1 MHACPATDGW
11 SSVDVRPRLPSRA
24 HAGSGRPRPSLTG
37 VVASS
42 LTRVRPAPRAT
53 VVVVNWNGER
63 WLGSCLTALAA
74 QRAPFAFDVWVVDN
88 ASTDGSLALLERDH
102 PAVRVLR
109 NERNLGFAGGND
121 VALREVTTPYAVL
134 LNNDATP
141 EPDWLER
148 LLMPFDGPRGARLAA
163 VTSKVV
169 FAPRFLPLQLDAPGF
184 VPGGADL
191 RELGVR
197 VTAVHVD
204 GEDVTAHVLWERLA
218 HRPEG
223 SGAGRS
229 WWLRP
234 SGELLLPLPAGA
246 GPHDVEVRW
255 SAERDKDVRLSWAGG
270 AVTLAVG
277 PATGTA
283 TFRVDGPTVDVVNN
297 AGSIVL
303 ADGYGADRGYQEVDR
318 GQYDRAEEVFALCG
332 CAVALRTS
340 AGRAVGWFDEDF
352 FLYYEDT
359 DLSWRLRAAGWGIR
373 YEPTAVVR
381 HVHSAT
387 SVEWSPTFVFHNDRN
402 RLLMLVKDATAGLAL
417 RQAGRYPLTTASMAL
432 REVRTAAAARTR
444 PDVRPTLLRLRVLL
458 SFLRLLPAMLRKRTT
473 AERAVPRR
481 ELQRWLVRSRTCG
494 GA

>member
-1 MHACPATDGW
+1 
-11 SSVDVRPRLPSRA
+11 VRAEPL
-24 HAGSGRPRPSLTG
+24 
-37 VVASS
+37 
-42 LTRVRPAPRAT
+42 AT

-63 WLGSCLTALAA
+63 WLGPCLTALAA

-88 ASTDGSLALLERDH
+88 ASTDGSLALLAQH
-102 PAVRVLR
+102 PEVRVLR
-109 NERNLGFAGGND
+109 NDRNLGFAGGND
-121 VALREVTTPYAVL
+121 TALREVTTPYAVL

-148 LLMPFDGPRGARLAA
+148 LLAPFDAPGAERLAA

-169 FAPRFLPLQLDAPGF
+169 FAPRFLPLRLDAPGF
-184 VPGGADL
+184 VPGGADQ

-197 VTAVHVD
+197 VAQVHVD
-204 GEDVTAHVLWERLA
+204 GEDVTAQVLWERLA
-218 HRPEG
+218 YGPEG
-223 SGAGRS
+223 TGAGRS

-234 SGELLLPLPAGA
+234 SGELLLPLPDRP

-255 SAERDKDVRLSWAGG
+255 AAERDKDVHLSWDGG
-270 AVTLAVG
+270 SATLGVG
-277 PATGTA
+277 PAMGTA
-283 TFRVDGPTVDVVNN
+283 SCTVDGPTVDVVNN

-303 ADGYGADRGYQEVDR
+303 TNGYGADRGYQEVDR

-340 AGRAVGWFDEDF
+340 AGRAVGWFDDDF

-359 DLSWRLRAAGWGIR
+359 DLSWRLRAAGWAIR

-387 SVEWSPTFVFHNDRN
+387 SVEWSPTFVFHTDRN

-417 RQAGRYPLTTASMAL
+417 REVGRYPLTTGSIAL
-432 REVRTAAAARTR
+432 RTLRTAARARVR
-444 PDVRPTLLRLRVLL
+444 PAVRPTLLRLRVMA
-458 SFLRLLPAMLRKRTT
+458 SFLRLLPVMLRRRRT
-473 AERAVPRR
+473 ARVVPRR
-481 ELQRWLVRSRTCG
+481 ELQRWLVTSR
-494 GA
+494 